1 MGGSSSRLA
10 TFGLVSLGVVIGM
23 GIALGLF
30 SRPDG
35 GGGSGVVT
43 PAVRQAHGPEQGRR
57 AARAAEAPQGTGRA
71 TEGKGRAPKGAPT
84 ETSATFRT
92 AIERAAPAVVL
103 IASVTRQGGATGFFP
118 PRERR
123 GLGSG
128 VIVDAKE
135 GLILTNSHV
144 VRGAGRIQVQTRDGR
159 TFDAKIVGTDPKAEI
174 GVIRITADK
183 LTAATLGDAEE
194 LQVGDWV
201 LAIGTPFGLAQ
212 TVTAG
217 IVSAKGRSGV
227 GVALYEKFIQT
238 DAAINP
244 GNSGGPLI
252 NIRGEVV
259 GINTA
264 IASRSGG
271 HQGIGFAIPI
281 GMAREIMDQLV
292 KHGSIVRG
300 WLGVATSDLAPAGL
314 RKLGLED
321 GGGVLVAA
329 TVRGSPA
336 ARAGIRSGDVIVM
349 LNGNPPGS
357 VDDLRYAVAKIA
369 VGKKVPIV
377 VLRGRKRVKLTA
389 TIGEQPPLSGR

>member
-1 MGGSSSRLA
+1 
-10 TFGLVSLGVVIGM
+10 
-23 GIALGLF
+23 
-30 SRPDG
+30 
-35 GGGSGVVT
+35 
-43 PAVRQAHGPEQGRR
+43 
-57 AARAAEAPQGTGRA
+57 
-71 TEGKGRAPKGAPT
+71 
-84 ETSATFRT
+84 
-92 AIERAAPAVVL
+92 VL
-103 IASVTRQGGATGFFP
+103 IASVTRRDGAPGFFP

-123 GLGSG
+123 GLGRG

-292 KHGSIVRG
+292 EHGSVVRG
-300 WLGVATSDLAPAGL
+300 WLGVSMSDLTPARL
-314 RKLGLED
+314 RELGLQE
-321 GGGVLVAA
+321 GAGVYVAA
-329 TVRGSPA
+329 IVSGTPA
-336 ARAGIRSGDVIVM
+336 ARADIRSGDVIVM
-349 LNGNPPGS
+349 FNGKPPGS
-357 VDDLRYAVAKIA
+357 AEKLRYTVAEMR
-369 VGKKVPIV
+369 VGKKVLIV
-377 VLRGRKRVKLTA
+377 VLRGGKRVKLTV
-389 TIGEQPPLSGR
+389 TIGERPPLSGR